1 MNKKKTWKHQNDT
14 QSVPQQT
21 NKKTISTSSNMSN
34 VHFETKNN
42 NNKYQRIWQN
52 AIIFVKASYIRLTF
66 AWLLLAIMPKF
77 FTCFHFNLWKSNH
90 KLLERGRSKM
100 EGACSKVVRVS
111 VMIFVVFTGKKNWMK
126 SIEFSKKESENWNKK
141 KMAGLVSFISCI
153 LHGIYA
159 MYDAGSDFQSD
170 LMFM

>member
-111 VMIFVVFTGKKNWMK
+111 VMIFVVFTGKK
-126 SIEFSKKESENWNKK
+126 IEWNQLSFRRKKAKIEIKK
-141 KMAGLVSFISCI
+141 KWL
-153 LHGIYA
+153 
-159 MYDAGSDFQSD
+159 D
-170 LMFM
+170 